1 MCLLQE
7 EVLTYRQRR
16 DKVNYEPSA
25 EIMQL
30 RETHSQCRYHTP
42 FQPLQQS
49 MNAIRVTW
57 IQVQLEDRLSDCA
70 ADCRASGVSHCNSS
84 RALLSCAIGQVERSA
99 EVEHDV
105 HHKIEIKQHVDE
117 KGSGPGQT
125 MYIVKERRS
134 RAPCVLMLRVVIV
147 AVQQ

>member
-1 MCLLQE
+1 
-7 EVLTYRQRR
+7 
-16 DKVNYEPSA
+16 
-25 EIMQL
+25 
-30 RETHSQCRYHTP
+30 
-42 FQPLQQS
+42 
-49 MNAIRVTW
+49 MNAIRVAW

-125 MYIVKERRS
+125 MYNNIVKERRS

>member
-1 MCLLQE
+1 
-7 EVLTYRQRR
+7 
-16 DKVNYEPSA
+16 
-25 EIMQL
+25 
-30 RETHSQCRYHTP
+30 
-42 FQPLQQS
+42 